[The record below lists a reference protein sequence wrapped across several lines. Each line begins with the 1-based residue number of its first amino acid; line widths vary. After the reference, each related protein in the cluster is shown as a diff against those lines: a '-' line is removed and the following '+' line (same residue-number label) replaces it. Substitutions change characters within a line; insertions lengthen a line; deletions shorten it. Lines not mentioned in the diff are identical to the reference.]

1 MLNLKE
7 LLLSDN
13 LIYLIE
19 ENSFDKLPNLERLDL
34 DNNKLDVDSNIFKNL
49 NNLKYLNLDN
59 NMLKFIERNKLSLLL
74 FKKKYF

>member
-1 MLNLKE
+1 M
-7 LLLSDN
+7 
-13 LIYLIE
+13 
-19 ENSFDKLPNLERLDL
+19 ERLDL